1 MINTRKIKGRMA
13 ELNLTQKDL
22 AKATG
27 LSTSTISQKIRGE
40 RPVTLDQAEVFATIL
55 KIGDQQFGE
64 FFFAN
69 QIA

>member
-1 MINTRKIKGRMA
+1 MA